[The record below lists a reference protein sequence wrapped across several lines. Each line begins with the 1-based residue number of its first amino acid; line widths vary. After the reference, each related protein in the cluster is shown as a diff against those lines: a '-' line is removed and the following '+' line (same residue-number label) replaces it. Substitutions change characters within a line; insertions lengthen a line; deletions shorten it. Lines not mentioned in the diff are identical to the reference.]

1 MNQHNLLTEALKANS
16 TSILKSKNKTHALLM
31 DTIADKQMR
40 MVMTALIDYDIPL
53 QLLPI
58 VNKNDIQERLVKICD
73 NLRSQTPYNEDAIKE
88 AITIWLRALND
99 DDSFILSQP
108 SVPQPTVVTSAT
120 HSVKTTIPSKRNRKA
135 APKQRKRVTKKDL
148 LNYDKRLI
156 RRKFDWLYSISI
168 MLFIAICIGVY
179 VLWTNGSIGWALLTA
194 LLVVPLFIAVINIHE
209 HISDDETESVYLK
222 FEEDRYAEYAIR
234 QGINY
239 DDIKRKID
247 KALVNWQEAFL
258 QTYDFEPL
266 YPDDAH
272 KNLGRNV
279 MTKRGGTKLGN
290 NRRVNELAAT
300 CDKLYK
306 KAVLQMQDLLDDDE
320 LDAVNNDDWDEI
332 CELYDKLYFKQ
343 IEDE

>member
-1 MNQHNLLTEALKANS
+1 MNQYNLLTEALKANS
-16 TSILKSKNKTHALLM
+16 TSILKSKDKTRALLM

-179 VLWTNGSIGWALLTA
+179 VLWTNGSI
-194 LLVVPLFIAVINIHE
+194 
-209 HISDDETESVYLK
+209 
-222 FEEDRYAEYAIR
+222 
-234 QGINY
+234 
-239 DDIKRKID
+239 
-247 KALVNWQEAFL
+247 
-258 QTYDFEPL
+258 
-266 YPDDAH
+266 
-272 KNLGRNV
+272 
-279 MTKRGGTKLGN
+279 
-290 NRRVNELAAT
+290 
-300 CDKLYK
+300 
-306 KAVLQMQDLLDDDE
+306 
-320 LDAVNNDDWDEI
+320 
-332 CELYDKLYFKQ
+332 
-343 IEDE
+343 